1 MGWWHET
8 RLTYERGMA
17 LMNKARSKKQGKPIN
32 SRLRLFIV
40 GENLEVQVNG
50 RRLALIRPNNT
61 AVLFF
66 PYNAYGHF
74 WGKYFGIYRVTH
86 PKTKKPAVMSIKDWL
101 NCCRCCGHSFN
112 AAANK
117 HAVPAIDGLEFDLE
131 TETFINPQPWPE
143 RKQTDKAGPWR
154 GKISKFRRTM
164 VLMAKMGA
172 FDSLMDEV
180 WPERR
185 WEPMRYPPLTSE
197 EFYSLIIS
205 EQPYQMVRRLMET
218 GGPHW
223 VSYAKLNEGQ
233 IMYAFDTEYNRR
245 RDAVRKL
252 AGCYI
257 EEISHVEADHALA
270 STA

>member
-8 RLTYERGMA
+8 RLTYARGME
-17 LMNKARSKKQGKPIN
+17 LMNTARSKKQGKPIN
-32 SRLRLFIV
+32 YRLRLFIV
-40 GENLEVQVNG
+40 GENLEVRVNG

-66 PYNAYGHF
+66 PPYAYGHF
-74 WGKYFGIYRVTH
+74 WGKYFGLYRVTH
-86 PKTKKPAVMSIKDWL
+86 PKTKKPAVMSIKTWL
-101 NCCRCCGHSFN
+101 SCGHSFHT
-112 AAANK
+112 AAKK
-117 HAVPAIDGLEFDLE
+117 HAVPAIDGLEFDFE

-154 GKISKFRRTM
+154 GKVSKFRRTM
-164 VLMAKMGA
+164 KLMAKMGA

-185 WEPMRYPPLTSE
+185 WEPLRYPPLTSE
-197 EFYSLIIS
+197 ELYNLIIS

-218 GGPHW
+218 MGPYW
-223 VSYAKLNEGQ
+223 LSRDKLREGH

-245 RDAVRKL
+245 RDAVREL

-257 EEISHVEADHALA
+257 EETPHAEADHALA

>member
-8 RLTYERGMA
+8 RLTYARGME
-17 LMNKARSKKQGKPIN
+17 LMNKARSKRQGKPIN
-32 SRLRLFIV
+32 YKLRLFIV
-40 GENLEVQVNG
+40 GENLEVLFNG

-66 PYNAYGHF
+66 PPNAYGHF

-86 PKTKKPAVMSIKDWL
+86 PKTKKPAVMSIRTWL
-101 NCCRCCGHSFN
+101 NCGRSFPT
-112 AAANK
+112 AANK
-117 HAVPAIDGLEFDLE
+117 HAVPAIDGLEFDFE

-164 VLMAKMGA
+164 KLMAKMGA
-172 FDSLMDEV
+172 FDSLMYEV
-180 WPERR
+180 WPERK
-185 WEPMRYPPLTSE
+185 WDCMRYPSLTNK
-197 EFYSLIIS
+197 EFYSLIIN
-205 EQPYQMVRRLMET
+205 EQPYQMVRRIMET

-223 VSYAKLNEGQ
+223 ASCTKLSEAH

-245 RDAVRKL
+245 RDTVRKL

-257 EEISHVEADHALA
+257 EEIPHTEADHALA